1 MFAAFTRISEYKHAP
16 NQPAG
21 VTSLPGTIIYRVSI
35 KQYYPSTPHTCR
47 HLLVWV
53 SLNA

>member
-21 VTSLPGTIIYRVSI
+21 VTSLPGTIIYRVSV
-35 KQYYPSTPHTCR
+35 KQYHSHTFT